1 MDITKH
7 QQQDTNTD
15 FENIL
20 FAFARH
26 IVTPLK
32 MFMDVTT
39 RDQLQPSEHHMCLLL
54 AKHHRLYYSLS
65 RMKQQ
70 QVKNFLSYLE

>member
-7 QQQDTNTD
+7 QQQETNTD

-32 MFMDVTT
+32 MFMDAHHVTSYNRLNIT
-39 RDQLQPSEHHMCLLL
+39 CLLL
-54 AKHHRLYYSLS
+54 AKHRRLYYSLS
-65 RMKQQ
+65 RMKLQ